1 MQERE
6 KKASGV
12 MESIKGKSVLQ
23 IFNRDVTYEIITQ
36 VVGIVGSP
44 EGGAHT
50 MRELSSNSK
59 DKVFITVSHG
69 RVSISTATVHSCIYW
84 SYQNTSH
91 LVRTYHLGSQAGE
104 REKTSA

>member
-1 MQERE
+1 MN
-6 KKASGV
+6 KASEV
-12 MESIKGKSVLQ
+12 IESLKDRSVLQ
-23 IFNRDVTYEIITQ
+23 ICSRDVTYKMIAQ
-36 VVGIVGSP
+36 VEGIVGSP

-84 SYQNTSH
+84 SYQNTCQLAWQSG
-91 LVRTYHLGSQAGE
+91 RTE
-104 REKTSA
+104 REDE

>member
-1 MQERE
+1 MKVVQDRE

-12 MESIKGKSVLQ
+12 TEFVKGRSALQ
-23 IFNRDVTYEIITQ
+23 TFSRDVAYKMITQ
-36 VVGIVGSP
+36 VEGIVESP

-69 RVSISTATVHSCIYW
+69 RVSISTATVHSCIYR
-84 SYQNTSH
+84 SY
-91 LVRTYHLGSQAGE
+91 
-104 REKTSA
+104 